1 MEIQD
6 CKSRD
11 QIIELIER
19 IKSEVIGQ
27 ENLINGLVI
36 ALLADGNILIEGMP
50 GLAKTRSIKIF
61 SKNINLNLS
70 RIQFTP
76 DLLPSDITG
85 TEMYLGNKEGNLK
98 FQEGPIFNN
107 IILAD
112 EINRAPSKVQSA
124 LLEAMQERQVTVL
137 GNTYKLPKFFMV
149 LATQNPQEQEGT
161 YRLPEAQMDRFLMN
175 IKVDYPNVEEELEI
189 LHLIKKEEKQ
199 NIEETLKPLNSDIVD
214 IARKEIKNIVVSE
227 NIEKYIVQL
236 IIATR
241 IPYKYSE
248 KLEKWIQ
255 SGVSPRATI
264 ALEKCSRVSAWLDR
278 RDYVTP
284 NDIRQVIGDVLRHRI
299 QLKYEANAEGITKD
313 DVISEL
319 LNVVSIA

>member
-11 QIIELIER
+11 QIIELIAR

-278 RDYVTP
+278 RDYVIP